1 MNMSCLNNTDINT
14 TAMMTSYEEIRA
26 GEISH
31 FFMAIATPVVCSF
44 GVLGNILNLVVLTL
58 EKYQRTL
65 SKMEL
70 SAHMGLIALA
80 FSDFMFCLL
89 ALLFTLLPLKDVYAP
104 GDYVVFYD
112 WLGGGFIT
120 VFIVISTWLIVV
132 MAGERYM
139 AVCHPF
145 KARKL
150 ISLRKT
156 RISITVIFV
165 LCALCTVPIF
175 LEKEIGVVQC
185 DSNSTMLRIED
196 RKMFTRSIV
205 AVRRLAW
212 SVCFDFIPCAALIYF
227 NIILIIK
234 IRKAK
239 QLRQNMAPLQRDK
252 KKAVRPAKR
261 NGSVKFSRELTVQHT
276 SHSQSSSFTH
286 SNASGKLTVQLT
298 RKRAADS
305 ALNSVTATL
314 VAVVLL
320 FLILVSPCELLK
332 FVLEYAVSSVDKY
345 KVKLVRSVTNFMQ
358 ALNFST
364 NFVLYCAINKSF
376 RQTLTKLVCLW
387 WIALLPKRKR
397 KKGSNDTM
405 TSDER
410 NNMI

>member
-1 MNMSCLNNTDINT
+1 MSCLNYTEMNKTS
-14 TAMMTSYEEIRA
+14 MMKSYEEVRTE
-26 GEISH
+26 EISH
-31 FFMAIATPVVCSF
+31 FFMAIATPLVCSF
-44 GVLGNILNLVVLTL
+44 GVLGNILNLVVLTM

-65 SKMEL
+65 TKMEL

-89 ALLFTLLPLKDVYAP
+89 ALLFTLLPLKDVYELE
-104 GDYVVFYD
+104 DYVVYYD

-120 VFIVISTWLIVV
+120 IFIVISTWLIVV

-175 LEKEIGVVQC
+175 LEKEIVRC
-185 DSNSTMLRIED
+185 DNSTFLRVED
-196 RKMFTRSIV
+196 RKMFTRPIV
-205 AVRRLAW
+205 AARRLAW
-212 SVCFDFIPCAALIYF
+212 SVCFDFIPCASLIYF
-227 NIILIIK
+227 NIILILK

-239 QLRQNMAPLQRDK
+239 QLRQNMAPLQREK
-252 KKAVRPAKR
+252 KIAIRPAKR
-261 NGSVKFSRELTVQHT
+261 NGSVKFARELNIHHQ
-276 SHSQSSSFTH
+276 SHSQSSSFSH
-286 SNASGKLTVQLT
+286 SNVSGKLTVHLT

-320 FLILVSPCELLK
+320 FLILVSPSELLK
-332 FVLEYAVSSVDKY
+332 FVLEYATSSVDKY

-376 RQTLTKLVCLW
+376 RQTLTKIVCLW

-397 KKGSNDTM
+397 KGSSDSM